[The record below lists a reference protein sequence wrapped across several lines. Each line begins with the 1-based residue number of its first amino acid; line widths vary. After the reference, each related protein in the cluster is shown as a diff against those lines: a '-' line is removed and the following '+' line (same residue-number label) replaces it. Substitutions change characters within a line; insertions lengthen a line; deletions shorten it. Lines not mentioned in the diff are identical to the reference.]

1 MRAGENNRGAGA
13 NIVSVDASTA
23 VSLDA
28 EQITKAS
35 KSNLALAFVALP
47 RDRRRDMAIFYS
59 FCRLVDDLA
68 DESTA
73 SVQERQRSLDIWKA
87 SLSGEVDG
95 ESPLAEQVRD
105 LIARR
110 NLKAENFIEIIL
122 GCEMDLC
129 GTIYETWDDLRL
141 YCHRV
146 ASCVGLVSLG
156 IFGARSPA
164 AIQYAKDLGLAF
176 QVTNIVR
183 DVAHDF
189 REMGRIYLPREEM
202 VRFGYTREALAAE
215 CWNDA
220 FRALMNFQADRAE
233 AFYQRALDAY
243 PRSDRRA
250 LVAAEIMRRV
260 YYRLLQ
266 KMRHDQFR
274 VFDRKYRL
282 GRFEKLSCILRGFLS
297 SL

>member
-1 MRAGENNRGAGA
+1 MNS
-13 NIVSVDASTA
+13 SVPSDAA
-23 VSLDA
+23 LDA
-28 EQITKAS
+28 DQITKAS

-47 RDRRRDMAIFYS
+47 KDRRRDMSIFYS
-59 FCRLVDDLA
+59 FCRIVDDLA

-73 SVQERQRSLDIWKA
+73 SVQERQRALDIWKA
-87 SLSGEVDG
+87 SLSGQVDG

-105 LIARR
+105 LIWRR
-110 NLKAENFIEIIL
+110 GLEVESFIEIVL

-129 GTIYETWDDLRL
+129 GTVYETWDDLRL

-156 IFGARSPA
+156 IFGARSREA
-164 AIQYAKDLGLAF
+164 VKYATDLGLAL

-202 VRFGYTREALAAE
+202 DRFGYSREALAAE
-215 CWNDA
+215 RWDDS
-220 FRALMNFQADRAE
+220 FRALMTFQADRAE
-233 AFYQRALDAY
+233 AYYQSAVAAY

-266 KMRHDQFR
+266 KIRSDDYR
-274 VFDRKYRL
+274 VFERKYRL
-282 GRFEKLSCILRGFLS
+282 GRFEKLTCIVRGVLASF
-297 SL
+297 

>member
-1 MRAGENNRGAGA
+1 VSGSASAGA
-13 NIVSVDASTA
+13 
-23 VSLDA
+23 SLNA
-28 EQITKAS
+28 AQITKAS

-47 RDRRRDMAIFYS
+47 SDRRRDMSIFYS

-68 DESTA
+68 DESNA
-73 SVQERQRSLDIWKA
+73 SVQERQRALDIWKA
-87 SLSGEVDG
+87 SLSGPVET
-95 ESPLAEQVRD
+95 ESPLAGEVRD

-110 NLKAENFIEIIL
+110 NLSVENFIEIIL

-129 GTIYETWDDLRL
+129 GAVYETWDDLRL

-156 IFGARSPA
+156 IFGARSPDA
-164 AIQYAKDLGLAF
+164 VKYATDLGLAF
-176 QVTNIVR
+176 QVTNIIR

-202 VRFGYTREALAAE
+202 ERFGYSREALAAGRWDE
-215 CWNDA
+215 S
-220 FRALMNFQADRAE
+220 FRKLMTFQADRAE
-233 AFYQRALDAY
+233 SYYQAARAAY
-243 PRSDRRA
+243 PGSDRRA

-266 KMRHDQFR
+266 KIRRDQFR
-274 VFDRKYRL
+274 VFGRKYRL
-282 GRFEKLSCILRGFLS
+282 GRLEKLSCVIRGVVS
-297 SL
+297 SF

>member
-1 MRAGENNRGAGA
+1 MSDRASA
-13 NIVSVDASTA
+13 DAPPN
-23 VSLDA
+23 A

-47 RDRRRDMAIFYS
+47 RDRRRDMSIFYS

-68 DESTA
+68 DESNAT
-73 SVQERQRSLDIWKA
+73 VQERQRALDIWKA
-87 SLSGEVDG
+87 SLSGPVDE

-110 NLKAENFIEIIL
+110 DLKVETFIEIIL

-129 GTIYETWDDLRL
+129 GTAYATWNDLRL

-156 IFGARSPA
+156 IFGARSPDA
-164 AIQYAKDLGLAF
+164 VKYATELGLAL
-176 QVTNIVR
+176 QVTNIIR
-183 DVAHDF
+183 DVADDF
-189 REMGRIYLPREEM
+189 REMGRIYLPRDEM
-202 VRFGYTREALAAE
+202 ERFGYSREALAAE
-215 CWNDA
+215 RWDES
-220 FRALMNFQADRAE
+220 FQKLMTFQADRAE
-233 AFYQRALDAY
+233 SYYRGARAAY
-243 PRSDRRA
+243 PRGDRRA

-266 KMRHDQFR
+266 KIRRDQFR
-274 VFDRKYRL
+274 VFERKYRL
-282 GRFEKLSCILRGFLS
+282 GRLEKLSCVVRGMLA

>member
-1 MRAGENNRGAGA
+1 VNDSNPVEAP
-13 NIVSVDASTA
+13 
-23 VSLDA
+23 LDA
-28 EQITKAS
+28 DHITKAS

-47 RDRRRDMAIFYS
+47 KDRRRDMSIFYS
-59 FCRLVDDLA
+59 FCRIVDDLA

-73 SVQERQRSLDIWKA
+73 SVRERQRALDIWKA
-87 SLSGEVDG
+87 SLSNQVEG

-110 NLKAENFIEIIL
+110 GLKVEDLIEIIL

-156 IFGARSPA
+156 IFGARSPDA
-164 AIQYAKDLGLAF
+164 VKYATELGLAL

-202 VRFGYTREALAAE
+202 ERFGYTREALAAE
-215 CWNDA
+215 QSDDS
-220 FRALMNFQADRAE
+220 FRALMAFQADRAE
-233 AFYQRALDAY
+233 AYYQRALAAY

-266 KMRHDQFR
+266 KIRDDQYR
-274 VFDRKYRL
+274 VFERKYRL
-282 GRFEKLSCILRGFLS
+282 GRLEKLGCVVRGVLASF
-297 SL
+297 

>member
-1 MRAGENNRGAGA
+1 MNTPTPAEA
-13 NIVSVDASTA
+13 
-23 VSLDA
+23 SLDA

-47 RDRRRDMAIFYS
+47 RDRRRDMSIFYS

-73 SVQERQRSLDIWKA
+73 SVQDRQRALDIWKA
-87 SLSGEVDG
+87 SLSGPVDG
-95 ESPLAEQVRD
+95 ESPIADEVRD
-105 LIARR
+105 LIMRR
-110 NLKAENFIEIIL
+110 DLHVETFIEIIL

-129 GTIYETWDDLRL
+129 GTQYETWDDLRL

-156 IFGARSPA
+156 IFGARSPDA
-164 AIQYAKDLGLAF
+164 VQYAKELGLAL
-176 QVTNIVR
+176 QVTNIIR

-202 VRFGYTREALAAE
+202 ERFRYSREALAAE
-215 CWNDA
+215 RYDDS
-220 FRALMNFQADRAE
+220 FRELMNFQADRAE
-233 AFYQRALDAY
+233 SHYQKAIAIY
-243 PRSDRRA
+243 PKSDSRA

-260 YYRLLQ
+260 YYQLLQ
-266 KMRHDQFR
+266 KIRRDSFR
-274 VFDRKYRL
+274 VFERKYRL
-282 GRFEKLSCILRGFLS
+282 GRFEKLSCVVRGILA

>member
-1 MRAGENNRGAGA
+1 
-13 NIVSVDASTA
+13 VSNPASDEAALTA
-23 VSLDA
+23 
-28 EQITKAS
+28 EEITKAS

-47 RDRRRDMAIFYS
+47 RDRRHDMSIFYS

-73 SVQERQRSLDIWKA
+73 SIQERQRALDIWKA
-87 SLSGEVDG
+87 SLSGEVAG
-95 ESPLAEQVRD
+95 ESPLAEQIRD

-110 NLKAENFIEIIL
+110 NLKLESFIEIIL

-129 GTIYETWDDLRL
+129 GTVYETWDDLRL

-156 IFGARSPA
+156 IFGARSTD
-164 AIQYAKDLGLAF
+164 AIKYATELGLAF
-176 QVTNIVR
+176 QVTNIMR

-189 REMGRIYLPREEM
+189 REMGRIYLPRDEM
-202 VRFGYTREALAAE
+202 NRFGYSPEALAGE
-215 CWNDA
+215 RWDESFVN
-220 FRALMNFQADRAE
+220 LMTFQAERAE
-233 AFYQRALDAY
+233 SFYRAALAAY

-260 YYRLLQ
+260 YYRILE
-266 KMRHDQFR
+266 KMRDDRYR

-282 GRFEKLSCILRGFLS
+282 GRFEKMGCVFRGVLAS
-297 SL
+297 I

>member
-1 MRAGENNRGAGA
+1 VSDRASAE
-13 NIVSVDASTA
+13 AS
-23 VSLDA
+23 LKA

-47 RDRRRDMAIFYS
+47 RDRRHDMSIFYS

-68 DESTA
+68 DESNATM
-73 SVQERQRSLDIWKA
+73 QERQRALDIWKA
-87 SLSGEVDG
+87 SLSGQVNG
-95 ESPLAEQVRD
+95 ESPLAEQVRN

-110 NLKAENFIEIIL
+110 NLATEYFIEIIL

-129 GTIYETWDDLRL
+129 GTVYETWDDLRL

-156 IFGARSPA
+156 IFGARSPDA
-164 AIQYAKDLGLAF
+164 VKYATQLGLAF
-176 QVTNIVR
+176 QVTNIIR

-202 VRFGYTREALAAE
+202 DRFGYSRDALAAE
-215 CWNDA
+215 RWDES
-220 FRALMNFQADRAE
+220 FRKLMTFQADRAE
-233 AFYQRALDAY
+233 SYYQGALAAY

-250 LVAAEIMRRV
+250 LVAAEIMRCV

-266 KMRHDQFR
+266 KVRRDQFR
-274 VFDRKYRL
+274 VFERKYRL
-282 GRFEKLSCILRGFLS
+282 GRLEKLSRVFRGVVASF
-297 SL
+297 

>member
-1 MRAGENNRGAGA
+1 VNEPAP
-13 NIVSVDASTA
+13 VDSTL
-23 VSLDA
+23 SA

-47 RDRRRDMAIFYS
+47 RDRRRDMSVFYS
-59 FCRLVDDLA
+59 FCRVVDDLA

-87 SLSGEVDG
+87 SLSGEVEN
-95 ESPLAEQVRD
+95 ESPLAAQVRD

-110 NLKAENFIEIIL
+110 NLKVESFIEIIL

-129 GTIYETWDDLRL
+129 GTVYGTWEDLRL

-156 IFGARSPA
+156 IFGAQSPDA
-164 AIQYAKDLGLAF
+164 AKYAIDLGLAF
-176 QVTNIVR
+176 QITNIMR

-202 VRFGYTREALAAE
+202 NRFGYSPDALAAE
-215 CWNDA
+215 RWDDA
-220 FRALMNFQADRAE
+220 FIRLMTFQAERAE
-233 AFYQRALDAY
+233 SYYQAAIAEY
-243 PRSDRRA
+243 PSSDRRA

-260 YYRLLQ
+260 YYRILE
-266 KMRHDQFR
+266 KMRDDRYR

-282 GRFEKLSCILRGFLS
+282 GRFEKLGCVIRGVLGS
-297 SL
+297 I

>member
-1 MRAGENNRGAGA
+1 MNS
-13 NIVSVDASTA
+13 SVPTDAA
-23 VSLDA
+23 LDA
-28 EQITKAS
+28 DQITKAS

-47 RDRRRDMAIFYS
+47 KDRRRDMSIFYS
-59 FCRLVDDLA
+59 FCRIVDDLA

-73 SVQERQRSLDIWKA
+73 SVQERQRALDIWKA
-87 SLSGEVDG
+87 SLSGQVDG

-105 LIARR
+105 LIWRR
-110 NLKAENFIEIIL
+110 GLKVESFIEIIL
-122 GCEMDLC
+122 GCEMDLG
-129 GTIYETWDDLRL
+129 GTVYETWDDLRL

-156 IFGARSPA
+156 IFGARSPDA
-164 AIQYAKDLGLAF
+164 VKYATDLGLAL

-202 VRFGYTREALAAE
+202 ERFGYSREALAAE
-215 CWNDA
+215 RWDDS
-220 FRALMNFQADRAE
+220 FRALMTFQADRAE
-233 AFYQRALDAY
+233 AYYQSAVATY

-266 KMRHDQFR
+266 KIRSDDYR
-274 VFDRKYRL
+274 VFERKYRL
-282 GRFEKLSCILRGFLS
+282 GRFEKLSCIVRGVLASF
-297 SL
+297 